1 MTHPYNTYNNSSRY
15 LNESKEF
22 YSPLADITPPSP
34 TYQPDVDTIDLHDTT
49 YQDNFSN
56 NSESYSYT
64 SENHS
69 YNNYYNPYTQST
81 NTKSYNNSLYLKGT
95 RYDDTNDSLESQSE
109 LKNEKRLF
117 SWLFSKKVPTIPSE
131 EERKE
136 YPWHKTNPIM
146 RLGFWWLWPV
156 LKTGY
161 KRTLHPDDLYRLTPE
176 LTVQEMHKIF
186 NSHLQKILREA
197 EMRHLEDNHDLS
209 NFKWPKYAI
218 PWALFLTFRKQYV
231 LATMCLS
238 IAFVII
244 SLCPL
249 VTRQLIDFVQYKYF
263 GVYTTYNRGIGF
275 TFLAVILIFINGL
288 LLNHFFHNAM
298 IVGAQSKG
306 VLTKVLLEKSFKIS
320 NKAKN
325 VYPIGKI
332 TSLMATDL
340 SRIDLAIG
348 FQPLILCFPIP
359 VIISVTILLVNIGV
373 ASLAGIGLFFVS
385 LVVCTLLTKMLFK
398 NREKVVKFTDQRVS
412 LIREALNYMKIIKFY
427 AWEMAYKLSITNVR
441 DQEMKYLF
449 SIKAMRNFITAYAV
463 TLPVLSSML
472 SFVTMWATDAMKS
485 PGEVFSSLSLYAILA
500 QSIMLLPLALSSGAD
515 AMIGFR
521 RLNIF
526 LNLQEDCSEQVF
538 QQLLD
543 DEDKFYVGH
552 NEKTQPNAVE
562 VHKARFVYEY
572 DSDSKA
578 KVHVSSKEVVDS
590 ESDSDC
596 STITDVFDGL
606 HNVNFSVT
614 RGELVIITGKIG
626 SGKSSLL
633 NAIAGQMKCTSGY
646 VKVNGSLLSCGQPW
660 IQNATVKENIIFGKP
675 FDAER
680 YAKIIYACALIDDM
694 KLLPAGDRTE
704 IGERG
709 VTLSGGQKARISL
722 ARAVYADKD
731 IILLDDVLSAV
742 DAKVGKHIVEECLM
756 KLLSDKTII
765 LATHQLNLV
774 NKANKVVYLNGDG
787 TVDVGTPSN
796 LKMSNEGFRRLLQ
809 YNTDL
814 DNADNKNREQNGIE
828 GQINQ
833 DQQQQQQHE
842 QLHYDNTVHSSTSDL
857 VGRTTTDEERSTN
870 AISWDVYKKYFELG
884 TGKLGNYALPVLFGV
899 IIVATYCQIFTNV
912 WLSFWVERKFKNMSD
927 NIYVSIYVMFS
938 ILTVIFTGLEFM
950 TLEYL
955 QNNAAHILN
964 VKAVAKIMHAPMSFM
979 DTTPLGRILNRFTKD
994 TDSLDNEIGEQMRL
1008 FIFPLALLIGIVILC
1023 ICYLPWFAIA
1033 VPFLAFA
1040 FIFLAN
1046 FYQGSSREIKRLEAT
1061 QRSLVYNNFN
1071 ETLTGMSTIKAFN
1084 AEKDFI
1090 KKNDHYLNKMNE
1102 AYYLSIATQRWLCVH
1117 LDLVT
1122 CLVALIVCLLCI
1134 TGQFGIS
1141 ASSTGL
1147 LINYVLQLIGI
1158 LSLTIRSMTQVENE
1172 MNSVERLHEY
1182 AFELPQE
1189 KEYFKPEVKV
1199 PEEWPQSG
1207 YIQFKDVHMR
1217 YRPNLPLVLK
1227 GLSVNFY
1234 PGEKVGIVG
1243 RTGAGKSS
1251 IMSALYRLTELEKGR
1266 IEIDGVDISQIGLYD
1281 LRSKLS
1287 IIPQDPVLFQ
1297 GTVRRNLDPF
1307 NEHSDTS
1314 LWDALRRS
1322 GLDQK
1327 FHLDQIVDDDGS
1339 NFSLGERQL
1348 LAFARALVRDSKILI
1363 LDEATSSVDY
1373 ETDAMIQKLV
1383 AEEFKHCTILT
1394 IAHRLK
1400 TVLNYER
1407 VLVMD
1412 KGQVEE
1418 FDAPKKL
1425 YQVEKSIFRQMCQK
1439 SNITADDFL

>member
-1 MTHPYNTYNNSSRY
+1 MPHPYNTRHT
-15 LNESKEF
+15 NESNEF
-22 YSPLADITPPSP
+22 YSPLSAITPPPPS
-34 TYQPDVDTIDLHDTT
+34 YQPEVDTLDLQDTT
-49 YQDNFSN
+49 YQENYSN
-56 NSESYSYT
+56 IYEARSYT

-69 YNNYYNPYTQST
+69 YNNEYNPYTQSYH
-81 NTKSYNNSLYLKGT
+81 TKSYNNSLYVKGT
-95 RYDDTNDSLESQSE
+95 RYEESITSLEDQPQ

-117 SWLFSKKVPTIPSE
+117 SWMFSKRVPTIPSE
-131 EERKE
+131 EEREE
-136 YPWHKTNPIM
+136 YPWYKTNPLM

-156 LKTGY
+156 LKKGY
-161 KRTLHPDDLYRLTPE
+161 KRTLHPDDLYRLTPS
-176 LTVQEMHKIF
+176 LTVQEMHRVFDSNLQKLLRHAEKK
-186 NSHLQKILREA
+186 HLQE
-197 EMRHLEDNHDLS
+197 NHDLS
-209 NFKWPKYAI
+209 NFEWPKFVI
-218 PWALFLTFRKQYV
+218 PYALFLTFKWQYMF
-231 LATMCLS
+231 ATACLS

-249 VTRQLIDFVQYKYF
+249 VTRQLIDFVEYKYF

-275 TFLAVILIFINGL
+275 TFLAVCLIFINGL

-298 IVGAQSKG
+298 IVGAQAKG
-306 VLTKVLLEKSFKIS
+306 LLTKVLLEKSFKLS
-320 NKAKN
+320 NRSKN
-325 VYPIGKI
+325 SFTIGKI

-359 VIISVTILLVNIGV
+359 VIIAIAILLVNIGV
-373 ASLAGIGLFFVS
+373 PSLTGIGLFFVS
-385 LVVCTLLTKMLFK
+385 LIVCTLLTQILFK
-398 NREKVVKFTDQRVS
+398 NREKVVAFTDQRVS
-412 LIREALNYMKIIKFY
+412 LIREALNNMKIIKFY
-427 AWEMAYKLSITNVR
+427 AWEIAYKMSITNVR
-441 DQEMKYLF
+441 GQEMKYLF

-472 SFVTMWATDAMKS
+472 SFVTLWATDSMKS

-515 AMIGFR
+515 ALIGFR
-521 RLNIF
+521 RLNTF
-526 LNLQEDCSEQVF
+526 LTLPEDCSEQSVER
-538 QQLLD
+538 LLD
-543 DEDKFYVGH
+543 YEDKFYLGH
-552 NEKTQPNAVE
+552 TLNDQLQPSVIQIS
-562 VHKARFVYEY
+562 KAHFVYEY
-572 DSDSKA
+572 DTDSDVKE
-578 KVHVSSKEVVDS
+578 KNRTSSKEVIV
-590 ESDSDC
+590 SDTESDC
-596 STITDVFDGL
+596 STIADGFPGL
-606 HNVNFSVT
+606 HNVDFAVG
-614 RGELVIITGKIG
+614 RGELVIVTGKIG

-660 IQNATVKENIIFGKP
+660 IQNATVKENIVFGKP
-675 FDAER
+675 FDAEH
-680 YAKIIYACALIDDM
+680 YAKVIHACALIDDM

-709 VTLSGGQKARISL
+709 VTLSGGQKARINL
-722 ARAVYADKD
+722 ARAVYANKD

-742 DAKVGKHIVEECLM
+742 DAKVGKHIVEECLL
-756 KLLSDKTII
+756 KLLHDKTII
-765 LATHQLNLV
+765 LATHQLNLI
-774 NKANKVVYLNGDG
+774 NKANRIVYLNGDG
-787 TVDVGTPSN
+787 TVDVGTLTQLKDSN
-796 LKMSNEGFRRLLQ
+796 KGFRRLLQ
-809 YNTDL
+809 FNTELEDL
-814 DNADNKNREQNGIE
+814 SNTTSRPSQAHD
-828 GQINQ
+828 
-833 DQQQQQQHE
+833 QQQQHE
-842 QLHYDNTVHSSTSDL
+842 PQVQFSSTVHSSTSDL
-857 VGRTTTDEERSTN
+857 VGRTTTDEERATN
-870 AISWDVYKKYFELG
+870 SISWDVYKKYFELG
-884 TGKLGNYALPVLFGV
+884 TGKLGKFALPVLLG
-899 IIVATYCQIFTNV
+899 IIIIATFCQIFTNV
-912 WLSFWVERKFKNMSD
+912 WLSFWVQRKFKHISD
-927 NIYVSIYVMFS
+927 HFYVGIYVMFA

-950 TLEYL
+950 TLEYI

-1008 FIFPLALLIGIVILC
+1008 FIFPLALLIGIMILC

-1033 VPFLAFA
+1033 VPFLAFT

-1071 ETLTGMSTIKAFN
+1071 ETLTGMSTIKAFS

-1090 KKNDHYLNKMNE
+1090 KKNDYYLNRMNE

-1117 LDLVT
+1117 LDFVT
-1122 CLVALIVCLLCI
+1122 CAVALIVCLLCI
-1134 TGQFGIS
+1134 TGQFEIS

-1147 LINYVLQLIGI
+1147 LINYVLQLVGI

-1172 MNSVERLHEY
+1172 MNSVERIHEY
-1182 AFELPQE
+1182 AFQLPQE
-1189 KEYFKPEVKV
+1189 KEYFKPEVKIA
-1199 PEEWPQSG
+1199 EEWPQSG
-1207 YIQFKDVHMR
+1207 YIQFKDVYLR

-1266 IEIDGVDISQIGLYD
+1266 IEIDGVNISDIGLYD

-1297 GTVRRNLDPF
+1297 GTIRKNLDPF
-1307 NEHSDTS
+1307 NEHADAK
-1314 LWDALRRS
+1314 LWDALKRS
-1322 GLDQK
+1322 GLDEK
-1327 FHLDQIVDDDGS
+1327 FQLDQNVEDDGS

-1348 LAFARALVRDSKILI
+1348 IAFARALVRDSKILI

-1373 ETDAMIQKLV
+1373 ETDAKIQKLV
-1383 AEEFKHCTILT
+1383 ASEFKNCTILT

-1412 KGQVEE
+1412 KGQVQE
-1418 FDAPKKL
+1418 FDTPKKL
-1425 YQVEKSIFRQMCQK
+1425 FAVEDSIFRQMCQK
-1439 SNITADDFL
+1439 SNITEDDFLW

>member
-1 MTHPYNTYNNSSRY
+1 MPRLYSTESS
-15 LNESKEF
+15 NESNEF
-22 YSPLADITPPSP
+22 YSPATYITEPAP
-34 TYQPDVDTIDLHDTT
+34 TYQPDVDSINIHDTT
-49 YQDNFSN
+49 YIDNSSDN
-56 NSESYSYT
+56 YESQSYT

-69 YNNYYNPYTQST
+69 YNDTFNPYTQSYH
-81 NTKSYNNSLYLKGT
+81 TKSYSNSIYVKGT
-95 RYDDTNDSLESQSE
+95 KYDEATITLESQPE

-117 SWLFSKKVPTIPSE
+117 SWLFSRKVPSIPSE
-131 EERKE
+131 EERQE
-136 YPWHKTNPIM
+136 YPWHITNPFM

-156 LKTGY
+156 LKRGY
-161 KRTLHPDDLYRLTPE
+161 KRTLHPDDLYKLTPD

-186 NSHLQKILREA
+186 DSHLKKTITKAKQL
-197 EMRHLEDNHDLS
+197 HLQDNHDLS
-209 NFKWPKYAI
+209 NFRWPKYAI
-218 PWALFLTFRKQYV
+218 PWALFMTFKYQYIF
-231 LATMCLS
+231 ATVCLS

-275 TFLAVILIFINGL
+275 TFLAVCLLFINGL

-306 VLTKVLLEKSFKIS
+306 VLTKVLLEKSFKLS
-320 NKAKN
+320 NKSKN
-325 VYPIGKI
+325 TFPIGKI

-359 VIISVTILLVNIGV
+359 VIISITILLINIGV
-373 ASLAGIGLFFVS
+373 ASLSGIGLFFVS
-385 LVVCTLLTKMLFK
+385 LVICTLLTRMLFK
-398 NREKVVKFTDQRVS
+398 NREKVVSFTDERVS
-412 LIREALNYMKIIKFY
+412 LIREALNNMKIIKFY
-427 AWEMAYKLSITNVR
+427 AWEIAYKMAITNVR
-441 DQEMKYLF
+441 NQEMKYLF
-449 SIKAMRNFITAYAV
+449 KIKAMRNFITAYAV

-472 SFVTMWATDAMKS
+472 SFITMWATDEMKS

-526 LNLQEDCSEQVF
+526 LNLQEDSDERDYQS
-538 QQLLD
+538 LID
-543 DEDKFYVGH
+543 YEDKFYVGH
-552 NEKTQPNAVE
+552 DKQMHANAIE
-562 VHKARFVYEY
+562 VHRARFIYEHNT
-572 DSDSKA
+572 DSKE
-578 KVHVSSKEVVDS
+578 KHHGSNKKIEDTDS
-590 ESDSDC
+590 ESDC
-596 STITDVFDGL
+596 STIADGFSGL
-606 HNVNFSVT
+606 HDVDFNVA
-614 RGELVIITGKIG
+614 RGELVIVTGKIG

-633 NAIAGQMKCTSGY
+633 NAISGQMKCTSGY

-660 IQNATVKENIIFGKP
+660 IQNATVKENIVFGKP

-680 YAKIIYACALIDDM
+680 YANVIYACALIDDM

-709 VTLSGGQKARISL
+709 VTLSGGQKARINL
-722 ARAVYADKD
+722 ARAVYANKD

-742 DAKVGKHIVEECLM
+742 DAKVGKHIVEECLL
-756 KLLSDKTII
+756 KFLHKKTII

-774 NKANKVVYLNGDG
+774 NRANRVVYLNGDG
-787 TVDVGTPSN
+787 TVDVGSPADLRN
-796 LKMSNEGFRRLLQ
+796 SNEGFRRLLQ
-809 YNTDL
+809 FNTELDL
-814 DNADNKNREQNGIE
+814 ANKQHNS
-828 GQINQ
+828 
-833 DQQQQQQHE
+833 DQQRNSYQQEQQTA
-842 QLHYDNTVHSSTSDL
+842 DADSSSISDL
-857 VGRTTTDEERSTN
+857 VGRTTTDEGRATN
-870 AISWDVYKKYFELG
+870 SISWDVYKKYFELG
-884 TGKLGNYALPVLFGV
+884 VGKLGKFALPVLLG
-899 IIVATYCQIFTNV
+899 IIIIATFCQIFTNV
-912 WLSFWVERKFKNMSD
+912 WLSFWVQRKFKDISD
-927 NIYVSIYVMFS
+927 HVYVAIYVMFS
-938 ILTVIFTGLEFM
+938 ILTVIFTGLEFT
-950 TLEYL
+950 TLEYI

-964 VKAVAKIMHAPMSFM
+964 VKAVARIMHAPMSFM

-1008 FIFPLALLIGIVILC
+1008 FIFPLALLIGIMILC
-1023 ICYLPWFAIA
+1023 TCYLPWFAIA
-1033 VPFLAFA
+1033 VPFLAFV
-1040 FIFLAN
+1040 FLFLAN

-1071 ETLTGMSTIKAFN
+1071 ETLTGMNTIKAFN
-1084 AEKDFI
+1084 AEADFI
-1090 KKNDHYLNKMNE
+1090 KKNDYYLNRMNE

-1122 CLVALIVCLLCI
+1122 CLVAVIVCLLCI
-1134 TGQFGIS
+1134 TGQFEIS

-1147 LINYVLQLIGI
+1147 LINYVLQLVGI

-1172 MNSVERLHEY
+1172 MNSVERVHEY

-1189 KEYFKPEVKV
+1189 KEYIKPDAEVA
-1199 PEEWPQSG
+1199 EDWPQSG
-1207 YIQFKDVHMR
+1207 YIHFKDVHMR

-1251 IMSALYRLTELEKGR
+1251 IMSALYRITEFEKGS
-1266 IEIDGVDISQIGLYD
+1266 IEIDGIDISKIGLHD

-1297 GTVRRNLDPF
+1297 GTIRKNLDPF
-1307 NEHSDTS
+1307 NEHSDNK
-1314 LWDALRRS
+1314 LLDALQRA
-1322 GLDQK
+1322 GLDEK
-1327 FHLDQIVDDDGS
+1327 FHLDQNVDDDGS

-1348 LAFARALVRDSKILI
+1348 IAFARALVRESKILI

-1383 AEEFKHCTILT
+1383 GTEFKHCTILT

-1400 TVLNYER
+1400 TVLHYER
-1407 VLVMD
+1407 VMVMD
-1412 KGQVEE
+1412 KGQVKE
-1418 FDAPKKL
+1418 FDTPKRL
-1425 YQVEKSIFRQMCQK
+1425 FAMEGSIFKQMCQK
-1439 SNITADDFL
+1439 SNITDEDFL